1 MADSL
6 ISRRRYGVFSNIYLP
21 KGGEMNAGQICALV
35 VLVILIGFI
44 SIAILYNQY
53 KMRGR

>member
-1 MADSL
+1 
-6 ISRRRYGVFSNIYLP
+6 
-21 KGGEMNAGQICALV
+21 MNAGQICALV

-44 SIAILYNQY
+44 STAILYNQY